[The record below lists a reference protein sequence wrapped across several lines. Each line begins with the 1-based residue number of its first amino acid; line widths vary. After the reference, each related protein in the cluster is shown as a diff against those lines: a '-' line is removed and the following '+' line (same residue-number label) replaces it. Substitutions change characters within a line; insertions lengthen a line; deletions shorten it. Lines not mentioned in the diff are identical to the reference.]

1 MRILSQTNDIQG
13 YHGTVGT
20 PTNMYDYRGERLF
33 VGDVV
38 CLITFGVDGRQLY
51 NFGIEF
57 VCEEDV
63 SIANWTGK
71 NHQYVM
77 GIAETYNSDNFK
89 VLDGIKLSSG
99 KWREKFNTIDSDFRV
114 YKVKDH
120 SQLAIG
126 EKIGFLSVVNI
137 SDYPT
142 EKGGEEQLIGS
153 INEILEKAT
162 AKLKEMYG
170 DDFKFEDDDEF
181 VFALNN
187 GILFISFDNGMK
199 IKIMLDTVI
208 PLDMDFDLKAGE
220 QE

>member
-13 YHGTVGT
+13 YHGTVGR

-38 CLITFGVDGRQLY
+38 CLITFGVNRRQLY

-57 VCEEDV
+57 VCEEDI

-114 YKVKDH
+114 YKVKDR

-137 SDYPT
+137 SDHKT
-142 EKGGEEQLIGS
+142 EKGS
-153 INEILEKAT
+153 
-162 AKLKEMYG
+162 
-170 DDFKFEDDDEF
+170 
-181 VFALNN
+181 
-187 GILFISFDNGMK
+187 
-199 IKIMLDTVI
+199 
-208 PLDMDFDLKAGE
+208 E